1 MRSRLQAVLFLA
13 ALWVTGAGGVN
24 TEFWSTSTY
33 QDFREGTFANISLNR
48 EGAVELAPALG
59 EVFTTDQAV
68 IWSVARDPNGGLYL
82 GTGHGGLVYR
92 LEENL
97 EGSLFFEVS
106 EPDIFALAVDERG
119 NVYVGSSPD
128 GKVYKVSPSGQGE
141 EFFDPQARY
150 IWSLSFG
157 PNGSLFVGTGDL
169 GRIYRVQPNGEGELY
184 YDTKQSHV
192 MSLAPGSGEELIAG
206 TEPNGLLYRISSGGR
221 GFVIYDADQSEI
233 RNVLAGDDGSIY
245 ASAMSGPQNQRIRVG
260 AGQQGIGQAAVRAAT
275 TITVRASDD
284 SPFPAPGQPPGDGG
298 GQQEP
303 QGEPTARVTVQ
314 TAAPNVRGQVVRVGE
329 GRRTRN
335 ALYRIWPDST
345 VDTLWNSA
353 NESVFDVLVSD
364 ERVLFSTDQRG
375 RIYELTADRQISLLA
390 ETGQGETTRLIP
402 LGDSV
407 LAMTANVGK
416 VFRLGTRP
424 AATGTFESEVKD
436 AGTISGWGQI
446 RWTADVS
453 QGSSLELYTRSGN
466 SSRPDAT
473 WSEWSEAYRQ
483 ADGEQISSPAARYI
497 QWKAVLRSSAGR
509 SPILREVIAAY
520 LPRNRAPEI
529 SDLRVTPRGELGG
542 GGGQNVNVVSAA
554 GGAGAQRRFSGL
566 GGARG
571 QNDDGLDVR
580 WTAND
585 PDGDQLTYSLYFRG
599 EAESEWKLLQE
610 EVRNSR
616 YTLENNTL
624 PDGRY
629 RLKVVASD
637 ARANAEGTDRSD
649 ETFSAPFLVD
659 GTPPLVVDT
668 QTSRGPDSATARFRV
683 RDAASVLT
691 RAEYAL
697 DADRLKPLLSEDR
710 IIDSQAETFTITV
723 SPLDGREHL
732 VTLRV
737 YDAAGNVAVGKALWA
752 ATENGE
758 DR

>member
-1 MRSRLQAVLFLA
+1 MLA
-13 ALWVTGAGGVN
+13 ALWVTGAGSVS

-33 QDFREGTFANISLNR
+33 QDFREGTFTDISLNR
-48 EGAVELAPALG
+48 EGAVELAPTLG

-82 GTGHGGLVYR
+82 GTGHGGRVYR
-92 LEENL
+92 LGENL
-97 EGSLFFEVS
+97 QGSLFFDVS
-106 EPDIFALAVDERG
+106 EPDIFALAVDGRG
-119 NVYVGSSPD
+119 NVYVGSSPG
-128 GKVYKVSPSGQGE
+128 GKVYKVNPSGQGE

-157 PNGSLFVGTGDL
+157 PDGSLFVGTGDL

-184 YDTKQSHV
+184 YNTEQSHV
-192 MSLAPGSGEELIAG
+192 VSLAPGSGDDLIAG

-221 GFVIYDADQSEI
+221 GFVIYDAEQSEI
-233 RNVLAGDDGSIY
+233 RSVLAGDDGSIY

-260 AGQQGIGQAAVRAAT
+260 TGQQGIGQAPVRAAT

-284 SPFPAPGQPPGDGG
+284 SPFPTPGQPPGDGG
-298 GQQEP
+298 GRQEP
-303 QGEPTARVTVQ
+303 QGEENARVTVQ
-314 TAAPNVRGQVVRVGE
+314 RVQPNVTRQVVRVGE

-335 ALYRIWPDST
+335 ALYRVWPDST
-345 VDTLWNSA
+345 VDTLWDSA
-353 NESVFDVLVSD
+353 NESVFDVLVSG
-364 ERVLFSTDQRG
+364 EKILFSTDQRG
-375 RIYELTADRQISLLA
+375 RIYEMTADRRISLLA

-436 AGTISGWGQI
+436 ARTIAGWGQI

-453 QGSSLELYTRSGN
+453 PGTSLELYTRSGN
-466 SSRPDAT
+466 SNRPDAT
-473 WSEWSEAYRQ
+473 WGEWSEAYRQ
-483 ADGEQISSPAARYI
+483 ANGEQISSPAARYI

-509 SPILREVIAAY
+509 SPILREVIVAY

-529 SDLRVTPRGELGG
+529 SDLQVTPRGGRRGG
-542 GGGQNVNVVSAA
+542 GGRQNVTVVSAA
-554 GGAGAQRRFSGL
+554 GGSGSQRRFSGL

-571 QNDDGLDVR
+571 QNEDGLEVR

-585 PDGDQLTYSLYFRG
+585 PDDDELTHSLYFRG
-599 EAESEWKLLQE
+599 EAESEWKLLE
-610 EVRNSR
+610 EDVRNNS
-616 YTLENNTL
+616 YPLENNTL

-668 QTSRGPDSATARFRV
+668 QTSRGPDSATVRFRV

-737 YDAAGNVAVGKALWA
+737 YDAAGNVAVGKAVWA

-758 DR
+758 GR